1 MLNEYWRVEAM
12 KEDLKSKSPAPAGQR
27 LIETQNKDNHFVNQ
41 YQIVY
46 QSFLERPKTMLQVFI
61 ETGILR
67 ANICR
72 YIADMED
79 KGLIQVIRK
88 GYCPYTHFMA
98 GFYSTDKALFNKS
111 NVQQLNLFDNG
122 GI

>member
-1 MLNEYWRVEAM
+1 MDRRKKAASTTANLPNDKGKGTDSR
-12 KEDLKSKSPAPAGQR
+12 
-27 LIETQNKDNHFVNQ
+27 TQ

-46 QSFLERPKTMLQVFI
+46 QSFEECPKTMLQVFI
-61 ETGILR
+61 ESGILR

-72 YIADMED
+72 YVADMER

-88 GYCPYTHFMA
+88 GYCPYTHAVA
-98 GFYSTDKALFNKS
+98 GFYSTDKALFIKS
-111 NVQQLNLFDNG
+111 AVSQLNLFEDG